1 MLQEEPKS
9 RASLVDLSDFNK
21 DMEKKSI
28 QILQD
33 NLAVS
38 LTFRELN
45 FHIGLGETRILGQC
59 FREAKHAQT
68 IRRNRGSEP
77 ASASTLWYEKARAGS
92 SVPCLFRL
100 FGKRAPSSLA
110 NQIKGIWRNEKNEC
124 AERIWNCST
133 NPYWRLVLCHGLL
146 QYCKTR

>member
-38 LTFRELN
+38 LTFKELN
-45 FHIGLGETRILGQC
+45 FHLGLGETRILGQC

-68 IRRNRGSEP
+68 IRRNSGSEL
-77 ASASTLWYEKARAGS
+77 ASAGPLWYEKTGTSS
-92 SVPCLFRL
+92 SVPRLFRL
-100 FGKRAPSSLA
+100 FGKGTSSSLA

-124 AERIWNCST
+124 AERIWNCSS
-133 NPYWRLVLCHGLL
+133 NPYW
-146 QYCKTR
+146 

>member
-38 LTFRELN
+38 LAFQN
-45 FHIGLGETRILGQC
+45 
-59 FREAKHAQT
+59 
-68 IRRNRGSEP
+68 
-77 ASASTLWYEKARAGS
+77 S
-92 SVPCLFRL
+92 SFM
-100 FGKRAPSSLA
+100 
-110 NQIKGIWRNEKNEC
+110 
-124 AERIWNCST
+124 
-133 NPYWRLVLCHGLL
+133 
-146 QYCKTR
+146 

>member
-38 LTFRELN
+38 LTFDELN
-45 FHIGLGETRILGQC
+45 FHIGLGETRILSQC

-68 IRRNRGSEP
+68 IRRNSGSEL
-77 ASASTLWYEKARAGS
+77 ASAGPLWYEKTGAGS
-92 SVPCLFRL
+92 SVPRLFRL
-100 FGKRAPSSLA
+100 FSKGASSSLA
-110 NQIKGIWRNEKNEC
+110 NKIKGIWRNEKNEC
-124 AERIWNCST
+124 AEGIWNCST
-133 NPYWRLVLCHGLL
+133 NPYW
-146 QYCKTR
+146 